1 MVKMSQDK
9 VILATTEVI
18 DGVMLTKESLVY
30 AVATI
35 NGEKAL
41 RPIVDHDPCSIP
53 LGKARAAEVV
63 DIGKTAA
70 LLVIPDETHRV
81 ATSIHEPRNLAGNPD
96 SPQVVV
102 FLATIIDVTVG
113 S

>member
-1 MVKMSQDK
+1 MSQDK

-18 DGVMLTKESLVY
+18 DGVMLTRESLVY
-30 AVATI
+30 AAATI
-35 NGEKAL
+35 NGEKAP
-41 RPIVDHDPCSIP
+41 RQIVDHDPCSIP

-81 ATSIHEPRNLAGNPD
+81 ATSIHEPRSLAGNPD
-96 SPQVVV
+96 SSQAVV
-102 FLATIIDVTVG
+102 FLTSTVDVIVG
-113 S
+113 L

>member
-1 MVKMSQDK
+1 MSQDK

-18 DGVMLTKESLVY
+18 DGVMLTRESLVY

-41 RPIVDHDPCSIP
+41 RQIVDHDPCSIP

-63 DIGKTAA
+63 DIGKP
-70 LLVIPDETHRV
+70 LPC
-81 ATSIHEPRNLAGNPD
+81 
-96 SPQVVV
+96 
-102 FLATIIDVTVG
+102 
-113 S
+113 